1 VIEMKC
7 PACKVPGRV
16 AKDKVNTRL
25 VCRKC
30 LSVFHLTPTGRAVL
44 GEPPQAA
51 ATPGKVPREKQKFEL
66 DLSLELP
73 PWLKRVTGVVFAPR
87 VLAVAAGLMLLLGG
101 YKAIAI
107 LRGESLQERTGK
119 VARAAVIGDLG
130 TLLELTAE
138 GTGDDMIKWYTAV
151 RPQCDQVR
159 NLLRDP
165 NPSVEVQ
172 VNKQDS
178 YGGTAEVVARVNPQ
192 EPRAPS
198 GSQAPG
204 LAFSGFAAGKSLELP
219 LTLTSEGMGGW
230 MLDGKRTL
238 EAIAKTQ

>member
-7 PACKVPGRV
+7 PACKVSGRV
-16 AKDKVNTRL
+16 SKDKVNTRL

-44 GEPPQAA
+44 GEPPQAF
-51 ATPGKVPREKQKFEL
+51 TPGKVPREKQKFEL

-73 PWLKRVTGVVFAPR
+73 PWLKRITGVVFAPR
-87 VLAVAAGLMLLLGG
+87 VLAVVGGLLLLVGG
-101 YKAIAI
+101 YKAISI

-138 GTGDDMIKWYTAV
+138 GTGDDMLKWYTAV
-151 RPQCDQVR
+151 RPQCDQLR
-159 NLLRDP
+159 SLLRDP
-165 NPSVEVQ
+165 TPNVEVQ

-178 YGGTAEVVARVNPQ
+178 YGGTAEVVARVNAQ

-198 GSQAPG
+198 GPQAPG
-204 LAFSGFAAGKSLELP
+204 LAFSGSAAGKSVELP
-219 LTLTSEGMGGW
+219 LTLTSAGMGGW
-230 MLDGKRTL
+230 MLDGTRTF